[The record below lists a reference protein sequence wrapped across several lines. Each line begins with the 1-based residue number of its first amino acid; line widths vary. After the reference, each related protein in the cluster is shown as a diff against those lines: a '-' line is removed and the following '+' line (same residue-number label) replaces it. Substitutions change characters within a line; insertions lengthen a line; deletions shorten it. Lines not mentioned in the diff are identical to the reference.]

1 MMPSSKPLG
10 LLLFILTFPA
20 TLVAA
25 PISDTTHPSF
35 LVLSDVHL
43 DWGKQQSGISPLARD
58 GGTDTWIATQHETT
72 KLITDPTIA
81 PHFILYLGD
90 LPAHGSRATITT
102 TLNDAGKVLAD
113 LRELATQNHIPLL
126 YVPGNNDSP
135 DGDYG
140 PFSIRLFH
148 HDPDST
154 ATWPVIGAPA
164 LAGSESLFNRIGCY
178 SAYPLGPEGKL
189 RVIVL
194 NTVLFTWNYRSPGD
208 SAECQAQIDW
218 LGQQLRQTRAK
229 GEMALIVMHVPPG
242 FDTFRHKTFWTTRVS
257 INHTTIQ
264 NCFLDTLDHYKN
276 HVMGVLSS
284 HTHMDGFKRFYNK
297 KGQFITL
304 LISVPAVA
312 PSLLNNSALK
322 LIRYDHKLQFTSS
335 VTYYLAGTGD
345 QWHTNTVATAPLA
358 AMGTAHFKQVVV
370 SLYNT
375 GKAIPDLF
383 GPDLD
388 VRRSAQ

>member
-1 MMPSSKPLG
+1 MTLSKTLG
-10 LLLFILTFPA
+10 LLWLNLALSTALF
-20 TLVAA
+20 AA
-25 PISDTTHPSF
+25 NIPDTTHPSF
-35 LVLSDVHL
+35 LALSDVHL

-58 GGTDTWIATQHETT
+58 GGTDTWIAAQHETT
-72 KLITDPTIA
+72 DLISDPAIA
-81 PHFILYLGD
+81 PNFILYLGD

-113 LRELATQNHIPLL
+113 LRKLATQHHIPLL

-135 DGDYG
+135 DSDYG
-140 PFSIRLFH
+140 PFSLRLFH

-154 ATWPVIGAPA
+154 ATWPSIGAP
-164 LAGSESLFNRIGCY
+164 LVPGSSSLFSRIGCY
-178 SAYPLGPEGKL
+178 SAYPLGPETKL

-194 NTVLFTWNYRSPGD
+194 NTVLFTWNYHSPDD
-208 SAECQAQIDW
+208 SAECKAQIDW
-218 LGQQLRQTRAK
+218 LGQQLHETRVK
-229 GEMALIVMHVPPG
+229 GERALIVMHVPPG

-264 NCFLDTLDHYKN
+264 NCFLDTLDRYRT

-284 HTHMDGFKRFYNK
+284 HTHMDGFKRLYNRN
-297 KGQFITL
+297 GQFITL

-322 LIRYDHKLQFTSS
+322 LIRYDHKFQFTSS
-335 VTYYLAGTGD
+335 VTYFLPTGSD
-345 QWHTNTVATAPLA
+345 RWRTNTVATAPLA
-358 AMGTAHFKQVVV
+358 AMTAEHFRQVVD

-375 GKAIPDLF
+375 GKTIPNLF

-388 VRRSAQ
+388 VRRNAK